1 VCMHAVCFV
10 YWWVYQVRAAAL
22 CADGIVE
29 LRGARY
35 AARFYGREIES
46 DDGGFGTKDIEGARY
61 DTPRLS
67 PRGAKWQKAMTAA
80 SSPSP

>member
-1 VCMHAVCFV
+1 MHARVCFV
-10 YWWVYQVRAAAL
+10 YWWVYQSK
-22 CADGIVE
+22 CAPRLFAQTE

-35 AARFYGREIES
+35 VAARFYGREIES
-46 DDGGFGTKDIEGARY
+46 DDGGFGTKDIEGTRY